1 MLGATDSARQ
11 YANPRESLGE
21 YTMIRVSP
29 LRWAVLG
36 CAAFGLGGCISMAI
50 GAGATTAVAASS
62 EKGIG
67 GTVDDTIIRTT
78 INTLWMDT
86 NIDMWREL
94 GLDVSEG
101 RVLIT
106 GKVDKPEWRVEA
118 VKAAWRAEG
127 VKEVINEIKVTDEG
141 GLGNYARDAWIS
153 NQLRTRL
160 LFDKQVMAVN
170 YSVDT
175 VDQVIYLMGI
185 ARDQHEL
192 DVVINY
198 ARSLAYVKQ
207 VVNYVIL
214 RDDPRRKEEAA

>member
-1 MLGATDSARQ
+1 
-11 YANPRESLGE
+11 
-21 YTMIRVSP
+21 MIRVSP
-29 LRWAVLG
+29 LGCALLG
-36 CAAFGLGGCISMAI
+36 CAALALSGCAASMAV
-50 GAGATTAVAASS
+50 GAGATAAVAASS

-67 GTVDDTIIRTT
+67 GTVDDTVIRAT
-78 INTLWMDT
+78 INSLWMDT

-106 GKVDKPEWRVEA
+106 GKVDKPEWRVDA
-118 VKAAWRAEG
+118 VKAAWRAQG
-127 VKEVINEIKVTDEG
+127 VKEVINEIKVSDQG
-141 GLGNYARDAWIS
+141 NLGTYARDSWIS
-153 NQLRTRL
+153 TQLRTRL
-160 LFDKQVMAVN
+160 VLDKQVMSVN

-192 DVVINY
+192 DVVVNY

-214 RDDPRRKEEAA
+214 RDDPRRKEKAA